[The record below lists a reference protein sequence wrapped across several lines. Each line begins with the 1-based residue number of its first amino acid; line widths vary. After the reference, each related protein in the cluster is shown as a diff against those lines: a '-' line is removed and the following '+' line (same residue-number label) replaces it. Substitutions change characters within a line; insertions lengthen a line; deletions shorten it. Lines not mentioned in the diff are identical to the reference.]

1 MASAKDLQMIPKT
14 PGNSYKIINVT
25 KVTHHVISIQFV
37 TRAVLLLTLPYLF
50 QSDRIIFVEEKEK
63 LLSDSSYQFLSH
75 KLEE

>member
-14 PGNSYKIINVT
+14 PGISYKVINVT
-25 KVTHHVISIQFV
+25 KVTHHIISIQFV